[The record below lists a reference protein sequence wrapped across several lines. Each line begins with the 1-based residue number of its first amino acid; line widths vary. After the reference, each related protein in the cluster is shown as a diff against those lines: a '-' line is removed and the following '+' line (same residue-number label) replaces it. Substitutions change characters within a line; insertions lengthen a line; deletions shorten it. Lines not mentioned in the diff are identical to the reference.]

1 MGREEAAT
9 IYLDRL
15 LGFPGDYSKLQQA
28 EETLTESDRVLLR
41 GAVSGWIKDD
51 LGGKRRGK

>member
-15 LGFPGDYSKLQQA
+15 LGFPGEYSKLQQA
-28 EETLTESDRVLLR
+28 EETLTESDRLLLH
-41 GAVSGWIKDD
+41 GAVSGWIKDGLGD
-51 LGGKRRGK
+51 NRGGK